1 MKKYAVLYSSKTGNT
16 KQLADVLTGLLGNQ
30 CRQEAITPNMPVPE
44 EEILLIGYWVDKG
57 TCPEEVDQLLQAL
70 EGKQILFFATAGFG
84 QTADYF
90 KRIASGVE
98 QKVSQSNRILGSFFC
113 QGRMPDGIKMRYEK
127 MLEENPEDQ
136 KAKIFLDNFIVA
148 RNHPDANDLKEL
160 LDFAMVHLPMNQE
173 EGNSNV

>member
-98 QKVSQSNRILGSFFC
+98 QKVSQSNRILGSFSVREEC
-113 QGRMPDGIKMRYEK
+113 RMGLRCAMRRCWRKILRIKRIK
-127 MLEENPEDQ
+127 FFWIILSLPEIILTQ
-136 KAKIFLDNFIVA
+136 
-148 RNHPDANDLKEL
+148 
-160 LDFAMVHLPMNQE
+160 MT
-173 EGNSNV
+173 